1 MWINI
6 TVNTSKDSI
15 NNMYLWSVMNMSV
28 DLHKLNKGYN
38 EQGNQSDSCETH
50 IYQIPGPAHENT
62 FIQGHLYSMNP
73 ISHGG

>member
-1 MWINI
+1 
-6 TVNTSKDSI
+6 
-15 NNMYLWSVMNMSV
+15 MSV